1 MSTKKSRTVTK
12 RSWFKEFK
20 RFPRHESSVIPLLQL
35 VQEREG
41 YVPPDV
47 VRAISRYTGVPEA
60 QICGVA
66 TFYAQFRFQP
76 RGKHVIRL
84 CQGTACHV
92 QGADAILEHLK
103 EKLSVEEGGTTEDGL
118 FTLEVVRCLGCCS
131 LAPVMMIDEHT
142 YGRLTRRAVDKVLA
156 EYRKEEK

>member
-1 MSTKKSRTVTK
+1 MSEKTSGPKVHA
-12 RSWFKEFK
+12 WLEEFRK
-20 RFPRHESSVIPLLQL
+20 YPKNESSVIPLLQL

-41 YVPPDV
+41 YVPARA
-47 VRAISRYTGVPEA
+47 VRAIARYTGVREA
-60 QICGVA
+60 QVYGVA

-76 RGKHVIRL
+76 RGRHLIRL

-92 QGADAILEHLK
+92 QGADSILDHLK
-103 EKLSVEEGGTTEDGL
+103 EKLKVEEGGTTEDGL

-131 LAPVMMIDEHT
+131 LAPVMMIDDTT

-156 EYRKEEK
+156 EYRKEGK

>member
-1 MSTKKSRTVTK
+1 MSAKSTTAGTNLSRL
-12 RSWFKEFK
+12 FHA
-20 RFPRHESSVIPLLQL
+20 FPRDQSSVIPLLQL

-41 YVPPDV
+41 YISPQR
-47 VRAISRYTGVPEA
+47 VRAIARYTRTPES
-60 QICGVA
+60 QIYGVA

-76 RGKHVIRL
+76 QGKHVIRL

-103 EKLSVEEGGTTEDGL
+103 EKLAVEEGGTTQDGL

-131 LAPVMMIDEHT
+131 LAPVMMIDHHT
-142 YGRLTRRAVDKVLA
+142 YGRLTRRTVDKVLA
-156 EYRKEEK
+156 EYGKEGK

>member
-1 MSTKKSRTVTK
+1 MAARSSQTIFK

-20 RFPRHESSVIPLLQL
+20 GFPRHESSVIPLLQL

-41 YVPPDV
+41 YVPHEAV
-47 VRAISRYTGVPEA
+47 KAISRYTGVPEA
-60 QICGVA
+60 QIYGVA

-92 QGADAILEHLK
+92 QGADSILEHLK
-103 EKLSVEEGGTTEDGL
+103 ERLGVEEGGTTKDGL

-131 LAPVMMIDEHT
+131 LAPVMMVDGET
-142 YGRLTRRAVDKVLA
+142 YGRLTRRTVDKVLA
-156 EYRKEEK
+156 EYRKEER

>member
-1 MSTKKSRTVTK
+1 MRRTSKMTIQTKTVSK
-12 RSWFKEFK
+12 LFRD
-20 RFPRHESSVIPLLQL
+20 FPPDQSSVIPLLQL

-41 YVPPDV
+41 YISPEW
-47 VRAISRYTGVPEA
+47 VRAIARYTRTPA
-60 QICGVA
+60 SQIYGVA

-103 EKLSVEEGGTTEDGL
+103 EALGVGEGETTRDGL

-131 LAPVMMIDEHT
+131 LAPVMMVDQNT
-142 YGRLTRRAVDKVLA
+142 YGRLTRRTVHKVLA
-156 EYRKEEK
+156 EYRKEAK

>member
-1 MSTKKSRTVTK
+1 MSEKTSRPKVHA
-12 RSWFKEFK
+12 WLEEFRK
-20 RFPRHESSVIPLLQL
+20 YPKNESSVIPLLQL

-41 YVPPDV
+41 YVPAQA
-47 VRAISRYTGVPEA
+47 VRAIARYTGVREA
-60 QICGVA
+60 QVYGVA

-76 RGKHVIRL
+76 RGRHLIRL

-92 QGADAILEHLK
+92 QGADSILDHLE
-103 EKLSVEEGGTTEDGL
+103 EKLEVEEGGTTEDGL

-131 LAPVMMIDEHT
+131 LAPVMMIDDTT

-156 EYRKEEK
+156 EYRKEGK